1 LIKNLDIVVLQA
13 RVRLRGKITR
23 RITDIVEVVDLDP
36 STKEVITNTIY
47 EWNPFEDTFRFTGR
61 SYLLERLEKE
71 KGMSMEEILKEIERR
86 KKIITWMHENQIRFY
101 KDVAEIIAEYY
112 RDSDSVL
119 EKVEGI
125 E

>member
-1 LIKNLDIVVLQA
+1 LIKNLDIVLLQA

-36 STKEVITNTIY
+36 STKEVITNTVY
-47 EWNPFEDTFRFTGR
+47 EWNPFEDSFRFTGR

-71 KGMSMEEILKEIERR
+71 KGMSMLEITKELDRR
-86 KKIITWMHENQIRFY
+86 KQIIAWMHDNQVRFF

-112 RDSDSVL
+112 KDPQAVMN
-119 EKVEGI
+119 KIEGVA
-125 E
+125 